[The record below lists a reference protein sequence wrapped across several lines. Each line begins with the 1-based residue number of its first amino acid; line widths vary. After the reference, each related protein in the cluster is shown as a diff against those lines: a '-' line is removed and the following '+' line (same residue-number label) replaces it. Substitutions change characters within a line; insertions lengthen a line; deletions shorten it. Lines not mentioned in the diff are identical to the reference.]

1 MGKVT
6 ISLDEKRTDRFLV
19 TTDQDMSLFGLETK
33 DKFHSYYMKINPWN
47 LADLFKNKTKFQ
59 LDIDYADNAKPI
71 VELLR
76 NDLKVYQDGA
86 KIRRYTDKQAIAEW
100 ERMGFPDLFPKIEAM
115 PHQMKMVLW
124 LLKIKKGG
132 CFMEQGTGKTPVGIL
147 WLGYLLFHDKLTKPL
162 VVAPLD
168 LLSDTVWFKDL
179 EKFSELKPIDL
190 TDPKQF
196 YNPVGNIY
204 FCNPEKFMSWCFRT
218 TEKAERSY
226 NKDNFFEMLRP
237 DGIFFDEASQ
247 LKTHASYKTKAF
259 IEISRHAKFIG
270 LASGCPAP
278 NKPFQYFAQMEVLGN
293 VLGDNYTAFQCRYGV
308 KRSVGPTEI
317 YFPTANADMEIR
329 ARIDL
334 VSYFVKRD
342 DVLNLLPRKEFEV
355 KVDLHPE
362 HMALIKAVEKD
373 YTVVAKAINEKGEE
387 VAGKILVEHEM
398 ALRIKLLRMIDG
410 FTEFTDEDG
419 KNTKVSLPWNA
430 KLDKLDEMITKIL
443 ADKSSNIIIWCRFRC
458 EVDTIYNKYKQFAQ
472 FAYGGMTKESRNA
485 NLNHWLD
492 NEGCRL
498 LVATSRSVKYGHTWL
513 KANKSIYF
521 SGTDDYEDYTQSRDR
536 NYRYGQDREVTEYRL
551 IANKTVEGNLWT
563 GIRGKQKTDRFMK
576 DYYAKLTI

>member
-6 ISLDEKRTDRFLV
+6 ISLDGKRTDRFLV

-59 LDIDYADNAKPI
+59 LDIEYADNAKPI

-115 PHQMKMVLW
+115 PHQMRMVLW
-124 LLKIKKGG
+124 LLKVKKGG

-147 WLGYLLFHDKLTKPL
+147 YLGYLLFHQMLFKPL

-204 FCNPEKFMSWCFRT
+204 FCNPERFMSWCFRT
-218 TEKAERSY
+218 TKDAERSY

-419 KNTKVSLPWNA
+419 KNTKV
-430 KLDKLDEMITKIL
+430 
-443 ADKSSNIIIWCRFRC
+443 
-458 EVDTIYNKYKQFAQ
+458 
-472 FAYGGMTKESRNA
+472 
-485 NLNHWLD
+485 
-492 NEGCRL
+492 
-498 LVATSRSVKYGHTWL
+498 
-513 KANKSIYF
+513 
-521 SGTDDYEDYTQSRDR
+521 
-536 NYRYGQDREVTEYRL
+536 
-551 IANKTVEGNLWT
+551 
-563 GIRGKQKTDRFMK
+563 
-576 DYYAKLTI
+576 